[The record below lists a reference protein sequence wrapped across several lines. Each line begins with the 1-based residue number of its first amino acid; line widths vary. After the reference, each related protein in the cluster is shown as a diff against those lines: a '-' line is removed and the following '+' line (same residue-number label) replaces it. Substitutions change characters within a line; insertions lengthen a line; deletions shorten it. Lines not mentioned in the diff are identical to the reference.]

1 MVGRQYSDERKI
13 EIINKFEE
21 YIQTEPR
28 PFVSSFCARNDIF
41 IPRQRLYDWGKES
54 EKLGLLLEICK
65 TKQRSSLCEGGLDNE
80 YNSVITRLILSTNH
94 KFTER
99 TENTGD
105 ADKPEQKV
113 ITLQMNPK
121 DAARVY
127 AEMIKGDE

>member
-13 EIINKFEE
+13 EIIELFED
-21 YIQTEPR
+21 YIRNEPR
-28 PFVSSFCARNDIF
+28 PFVSSFCARNDVF
-41 IPRQRLYDWGKES
+41 IPRQRLYDWAKES
-54 EKLGLLLEICK
+54 EKLGVLIELCK
-65 TKQRSSLCEGGLDNE
+65 TKQRSRLCEGGLDNE

-105 ADKPEQKV
+105 PDRPEQKK
-113 ITLQMNPK
+113 ITLDMNPK

-127 AEMIKGDE
+127 AEMIKGEE